1 MKLNKVIAVGVI
13 ATLALSLTAIKPSS
27 GKEAT
32 EPLAQHSITDKR
44 VHSLQGKILAQYS
57 SAKDLKTLKS
67 TKDLKDLKGL
77 RSLPITLSVKTDNN
91 GFDERED
98 VDKSKSN
105 ENSKDNNGKIYWTTA
120 LLWLVVIAGA
130 LEVTVLRKDSSL
142 GNKIN
147 EKTKNFRD
155 GGLGQSSIP
164 GDSQQGQEQTTP
176 TTPDTPP
183 TPSQS
188 QAPPTSTNTIAEGG
202 DNVEQQ

>member
-1 MKLNKVIAVGVI
+1 MIAVGAI
-13 ATLALSLTAIKPSS
+13 ATLALSLAAIKPSS
-27 GKEAT
+27 GKEVT

-44 VHSLQGKILAQYS
+44 VNSLQGRISAQYS
-57 SAKDLKTLKS
+57 SAKDLKTLRS
-67 TKDLKDLKGL
+67 TKNLKCL
-77 RSLPITLSVKTDNN
+77 RSLPITLSTKTDNN

-98 VDKSKSN
+98 VDKSNSN
-105 ENSKDNNGKIYWTTA
+105 ENSKENNGKIYWTTA

-155 GGLGQSSIP
+155 GGLGQSFSP
-164 GDSQQGQEQTTP
+164 GDNKQGQEQTTP
-176 TTPDTPP
+176 PTPDTPP
-183 TPSQS
+183 TPSQN
-188 QAPPTSTNTIAEGG
+188 QTPPTPTNTIAEGG

>member
-1 MKLNKVIAVGVI
+1 MGVI

-27 GKEAT
+27 GKEVT

-44 VHSLQGKILAQYS
+44 VHSLQGRISAKYS
-57 SAKDLKTLKS
+57 SVKDLKTLRS
-67 TKDLKDLKGL
+67 TKDLKCL
-77 RSLPITLSVKTDNN
+77 RSLPITLSTKTDNN

-98 VDKSKSN
+98 VDKSESS
-105 ENSKDNNGKIYWTTA
+105 ENSKENNGKIYWTTA

-130 LEVTVLRKDSSL
+130 LEVTVLRKDSSI

-155 GGLGQSSIP
+155 GGLGQSFSP
-164 GDSQQGQEQTTP
+164 GDNQQGQEQTTP

-183 TPSQS
+183 TTSQS

>member
-1 MKLNKVIAVGVI
+1 MIAVGAI
-13 ATLALSLTAIKPSS
+13 ATLALSLAAIKPSS
-27 GKEAT
+27 GKEVT
-32 EPLAQHSITDKR
+32 EPLAQYSITDKR
-44 VHSLQGKILAQYS
+44 VNSLQGRILAQYS
-57 SAKDLKTLKS
+57 SAKDLKTLRS
-67 TKDLKDLKGL
+67 TKNLKCL
-77 RSLPITLSVKTDNN
+77 RSLPITLSTKTDNN

-98 VDKSKSN
+98 VDKSNSN
-105 ENSKDNNGKIYWTTA
+105 ENSKENNGKIYWTTA

-155 GGLGQSSIP
+155 GGLGQSFSP
-164 GDSQQGQEQTTP
+164 GNNQQGQEQTTP
-176 TTPDTPP
+176 TTPDTPS

-188 QAPPTSTNTIAEGG
+188 QAPPTFTNTIAEGG

>member
-27 GKEAT
+27 GKEVT

-44 VHSLQGKILAQYS
+44 VHSLQGKILTQYS

-77 RSLPITLSVKTDNN
+77 RSLPITLSTKTDNN

-98 VDKSKSN
+98 VDKSKSS
-105 ENSKDNNGKIYWTTA
+105 ENSKENNGKIYWTTA

-155 GGLGQSSIP
+155 GGLGQSFSP
-164 GDSQQGQEQTTP
+164 GDNQQGQEQT
-176 TTPDTPP
+176 TPP

-188 QAPPTSTNTIAEGG
+188 QAPPTSINTIAEGG

>member
-27 GKEAT
+27 GKEVT
-32 EPLAQHSITDKR
+32 EPLAQHSSASYEFRPLTK
-44 VHSLQGKILAQYS
+44 YS

-67 TKDLKDLKGL
+67 TKDLKCL
-77 RSLPITLSVKTDNN
+77 RSLPITLSTKTDNN

-105 ENSKDNNGKIYWTTA
+105 ENSKENSGKIYWTTA

-142 GNKIN
+142 GNRIN

-155 GGLGQSSIP
+155 GGLGQSFSP
-164 GDSQQGQEQTTP
+164 GNNQQGQEQTTH
-176 TTPDTPP
+176 TTPDIPP

>member
-13 ATLALSLTAIKPSS
+13 ATLALSFTAIKPSS
-27 GKEAT
+27 SKEVT

-44 VHSLQGKILAQYS
+44 VHSLQGKILTQYS

-67 TKDLKDLKGL
+67 TKDLKCL
-77 RSLPITLSVKTDNN
+77 RSLPITLSTKTDNN

-105 ENSKDNNGKIYWTTA
+105 ENSKENNGKIYWTTA

-155 GGLGQSSIP
+155 GGLGQSFSP
-164 GDSQQGQEQTTP
+164 GDNQQGQEQT
-176 TTPDTPP
+176 TPP

>member
-1 MKLNKVIAVGVI
+1 MKLNKVMAVGVI

-27 GKEAT
+27 GKEVT

-57 SAKDLKTLKS
+57 STKDLKSLRS
-67 TKDLKDLKGL
+67 TKDLKCL
-77 RSLPITLSVKTDNN
+77 RSLPITLSAKTDNN

-105 ENSKDNNGKIYWTTA
+105 KNSKENSGKIYWTTA

-142 GNKIN
+142 GNRIN

-155 GGLGQSSIP
+155 GGLGQSFSP
-164 GDSQQGQEQTTP
+164 GNNQQGQEQTTP

-183 TPSQS
+183 APSQS

>member
-27 GKEAT
+27 GKEVT

-44 VHSLQGKILAQYS
+44 VHSLQGRISAKYS
-57 SAKDLKTLKS
+57 SVKDLKTLRS
-67 TKDLKDLKGL
+67 TKDLKCL
-77 RSLPITLSVKTDNN
+77 RSLPITLSTKTDNN

-98 VDKSKSN
+98 VDKSESS
-105 ENSKDNNGKIYWTTA
+105 ENSKENNGKIYWTTA

-155 GGLGQSSIP
+155 GGLGQSSSP
-164 GDSQQGQEQTTP
+164 GDNQQGQEQT
-176 TTPDTPP
+176 TPP

>member
-27 GKEAT
+27 GKEVT
-32 EPLAQHSITDKR
+32 ESLAQHSITYKR
-44 VHSLQGKILAQYS
+44 VHSLQGKILTQYS

-67 TKDLKDLKGL
+67 TKDLKCL
-77 RSLPITLSVKTDNN
+77 RSLPITLSAKTDNN

-105 ENSKDNNGKIYWTTA
+105 ENSKENSGKIYWTTA

-155 GGLGQSSIP
+155 GGLGQSFSP
-164 GDSQQGQEQTTP
+164 GNNQQGQEQTTP
-176 TTPDTPP
+176 PMPDTPP
-183 TPSQS
+183 TPSQN
-188 QAPPTSTNTIAEGG
+188 QTPPTPTNTIAEGG

>member
-1 MKLNKVIAVGVI
+1 MKLNKVIAVGAI

-27 GKEAT
+27 GKEVA
-32 EPLAQHSITDKR
+32 EPLAQYYITDKR
-44 VHSLQGKILAQYS
+44 VHSLQGRISAQYS
-57 SAKDLKTLKS
+57 SVKDLKTLRS
-67 TKDLKDLKGL
+67 TKDLKGL
-77 RSLPITLSVKTDNN
+77 RSLPITLSAKTDNN

-105 ENSKDNNGKIYWTTA
+105 ENSKENNGKIYWTTA

-155 GGLGQSSIP
+155 GGLGQSFSP
-164 GDSQQGQEQTTP
+164 GDNQQGQEQTTP
-176 TTPDTPP
+176 S

>member
-27 GKEAT
+27 SKEVT
-32 EPLAQHSITDKR
+32 EPLAQYSITDKR
-44 VHSLQGKILAQYS
+44 VHSLQGRILAQYS
-57 SAKDLKTLKS
+57 S
-67 TKDLKDLKGL
+67 TKDLKILRSTKDFKCL
-77 RSLPITLSVKTDNN
+77 RSLPITLSAKTDNN

-105 ENSKDNNGKIYWTTA
+105 ENSKENNGKIYWTTA

-155 GGLGQSSIP
+155 GGLGQSFSP
-164 GDSQQGQEQTTP
+164 GDNQQGQEQTTSP
-176 TTPDTPP
+176 TPSTPP

>member
-1 MKLNKVIAVGVI
+1 MKLNKMIAVGVI

-27 GKEAT
+27 GKEVT
-32 EPLAQHSITDKR
+32 ESLAQHSITDKR
-44 VHSLQGKILAQYS
+44 VHSLQGKILTQYS

-67 TKDLKDLKGL
+67 TKDLKCL
-77 RSLPITLSVKTDNN
+77 RSLPITLSTKTDNN

-142 GNKIN
+142 GNRIN

-155 GGLGQSSIP
+155 GGLGQSFSP
-164 GDSQQGQEQTTP
+164 GNNQQGQEQTTP

>member
-27 GKEAT
+27 GKEVT

-44 VHSLQGKILAQYS
+44 VHSLQGKILTQYS

-67 TKDLKDLKGL
+67 TKDLKCL
-77 RSLPITLSVKTDNN
+77 RSLPITLSAKTDNN

-105 ENSKDNNGKIYWTTA
+105 ENSKENNGKIYWTTA

-155 GGLGQSSIP
+155 GGLGQSFSP
-164 GDSQQGQEQTTP
+164 GDNQQGQEQT
-176 TTPDTPP
+176 TPP

-188 QAPPTSTNTIAEGG
+188 QAPQTSTNTIAEGG

>member
-27 GKEAT
+27 GKEVT

-44 VHSLQGKILAQYS
+44 VHSLQGKILTQYS

-67 TKDLKDLKGL
+67 TKDLKCL
-77 RSLPITLSVKTDNN
+77 RSFPITLSAKTDNN

-98 VDKSKSN
+98 VDKSKSS
-105 ENSKDNNGKIYWTTA
+105 ENSKENNGKIYWTTA

-155 GGLGQSSIP
+155 GGLGQSFSP
-164 GDSQQGQEQTTP
+164 GDNQQGQEQT
-176 TTPDTPP
+176 TPP

>member
-1 MKLNKVIAVGVI
+1 MIAVGVI

-27 GKEAT
+27 GKEMT
-32 EPLAQHSITDKR
+32 EPLAQYSITDKR
-44 VHSLQGKILAQYS
+44 VHSLQGRILAQYS
-57 SAKDLKTLKS
+57 SAKDLKSLRS

-77 RSLPITLSVKTDNN
+77 RSLPITLSAKTDNN

-155 GGLGQSSIP
+155 GGLGQSFSP
-164 GDSQQGQEQTTP
+164 GDNQQGQEQT
-176 TTPDTPP
+176 TPP

>member
-1 MKLNKVIAVGVI
+1 MKLNKVMAVGVI

-27 GKEAT
+27 GKEVT

-57 SAKDLKTLKS
+57 STKDLKSLRS
-67 TKDLKDLKGL
+67 TKDLKCL
-77 RSLPITLSVKTDNN
+77 RSLPITLSAKTDNN

-105 ENSKDNNGKIYWTTA
+105 KNSKENSGKIYWTTA

-142 GNKIN
+142 GNRIN

-155 GGLGQSSIP
+155 SGLGQSFSP
-164 GDSQQGQEQTTP
+164 GNNQQGQEQTTP

-183 TPSQS
+183 APSQS

>member
-27 GKEAT
+27 GKEVT

-44 VHSLQGKILAQYS
+44 VHSLQGRISAKYS
-57 SAKDLKTLKS
+57 SVKDLKTLRS
-67 TKDLKDLKGL
+67 TKDLKCL
-77 RSLPITLSVKTDNN
+77 RSLPITLSTKTDNN

-98 VDKSKSN
+98 VDKSESS
-105 ENSKDNNGKIYWTTA
+105 ENSKENNGKIYWTTA

-130 LEVTVLRKDSSL
+130 LEVTVLRKDSSI

-155 GGLGQSSIP
+155 GGLGQSFSP
-164 GDSQQGQEQTTP
+164 GDNQHGQEQTTP

-183 TPSQS
+183 TTSQS

>member
-27 GKEAT
+27 GKEVT
-32 EPLAQHSITDKR
+32 ESLAQHSITDKR
-44 VHSLQGKILAQYS
+44 VHSLQGKILTKYS
-57 SAKDLKTLKS
+57 SARDLKSLRS
-67 TKDLKDLKGL
+67 TKDLKAL
-77 RSLPITLSVKTDNN
+77 RSLPITLSAKTDNN

-105 ENSKDNNGKIYWTTA
+105 ENSKENNGKIYWTTA

-155 GGLGQSSIP
+155 GGLGQSSSP

-188 QAPPTSTNTIAEGG
+188 QVPPTSTNTIAEGG

>member
-1 MKLNKVIAVGVI
+1 MI
-13 ATLALSLTAIKPSS
+13 ATLALSLTVIKLSS
-27 GKEAT
+27 GKEVT
-32 EPLAQHSITDKR
+32 ESLAQHSITDKR

-57 SAKDLKTLKS
+57 STKDLKSLRS
-67 TKDLKDLKGL
+67 TKDLKCL
-77 RSLPITLSVKTDNN
+77 RSLPITLSAKTDNN

-105 ENSKDNNGKIYWTTA
+105 KNSKENSGKIYWTTA

-142 GNKIN
+142 GNRIN

-155 GGLGQSSIP
+155 GGLGQSFSP
-164 GDSQQGQEQTTP
+164 GNNQQGQEQTTP

-183 TPSQS
+183 APSQS

>member
-27 GKEAT
+27 GKEVT

-44 VHSLQGKILAQYS
+44 VHSLQGKILTQYS

-67 TKDLKDLKGL
+67 TKDLKCL
-77 RSLPITLSVKTDNN
+77 RSLPITLSAKTDNN

-105 ENSKDNNGKIYWTTA
+105 ENSKENNGKIYWTTA

-155 GGLGQSSIP
+155 GGLGQSFSP
-164 GDSQQGQEQTTP
+164 GDNQQGQEHT
-176 TTPDTPP
+176 TPP

-188 QAPPTSTNTIAEGG
+188 QAPPTSTNTIAEVQLI
-202 DNVEQQ
+202 NVNS

>member
-13 ATLALSLTAIKPSS
+13 ATLALSLTALKPPNS
-27 GKEAT
+27 GAVT
-32 EPLAQHSITDKR
+32 EHLAQYSSASYEFRPLT
-44 VHSLQGKILAQYS
+44 QYS

-67 TKDLKDLKGL
+67 TKDLKCL
-77 RSLPITLSVKTDNN
+77 RSLPITLSAKTDNN

-98 VDKSKSN
+98 VDKNKSN
-105 ENSKDNNGKIYWTTA
+105 ENSKENNGKIYWTTA
-120 LLWLVVIAGA
+120 LLWLVVIAGV

-155 GGLGQSSIP
+155 GGLGQSSSP
-164 GDSQQGQEQTTP
+164 GDRQQGQEQTTP

-188 QAPPTSTNTIAEGG
+188 QVPPTSTNTIAEGG

>member
-27 GKEAT
+27 GKEVT
-32 EPLAQHSITDKR
+32 ESLAQHSITDKR
-44 VHSLQGKILAQYS
+44 VHSLQGRILAQYS

-67 TKDLKDLKGL
+67 TKDLKCL
-77 RSLPITLSVKTDNN
+77 RSLPITLSTKTDNN

-105 ENSKDNNGKIYWTTA
+105 ENSKENNGKIYWTTA

-130 LEVTVLRKDSSL
+130 LEVTVLKKDSSL

-147 EKTKNFRD
+147 EKTKNFRN
-155 GGLGQSSIP
+155 GGLGQSFSP
-164 GDSQQGQEQTTP
+164 GDNPQGQEQT
-176 TTPDTPP
+176 TPP

-188 QAPPTSTNTIAEGG
+188 QAPPISSGNTAEGG

>member
-27 GKEAT
+27 GKEVT

-44 VHSLQGKILAQYS
+44 VHSLQGKILTQYS

-67 TKDLKDLKGL
+67 TKDLKCL
-77 RSLPITLSVKTDNN
+77 RSLPITLSAKTDNN

-105 ENSKDNNGKIYWTTA
+105 ENSKENNGKIYWTTA

-155 GGLGQSSIP
+155 GGLGQSFSP
-164 GDSQQGQEQTTP
+164 GDNQQGQEQT
-176 TTPDTPP
+176 TPP

>member
-1 MKLNKVIAVGVI
+1 MIAVGAI
-13 ATLALSLTAIKPSS
+13 ATLALSLAAIKPSS
-27 GKEAT
+27 GKEVT
-32 EPLAQHSITDKR
+32 EPLAQYSITDKR
-44 VHSLQGKILAQYS
+44 VNSLQGKVLDQYS
-57 SAKDLKTLKS
+57 SAKDLKTLRS
-67 TKDLKDLKGL
+67 TKDLKCL
-77 RSLPITLSVKTDNN
+77 RSLPITLSTKTDNN

-105 ENSKDNNGKIYWTTA
+105 ENSKENNGKIYWTTA

-155 GGLGQSSIP
+155 GGLGQSFSP
-164 GDSQQGQEQTTP
+164 GNNQQGQEQTTP
-176 TTPDTPP
+176 TTPDTSS

-188 QAPPTSTNTIAEGG
+188 QAPPTTTNTIAEGG
-202 DNVEQQ
+202 DNVERQ

>member
-27 GKEAT
+27 GKEVT
-32 EPLAQHSITDKR
+32 ESLAQHSITDKR
-44 VHSLQGKILAQYS
+44 VHSLQGKILTQYS

-67 TKDLKDLKGL
+67 TKDFKCL
-77 RSLPITLSVKTDNN
+77 RSLPITLSTKTDNN

-98 VDKSKSN
+98 VDKSKSS
-105 ENSKDNNGKIYWTTA
+105 ENSKENNGKIYWTTA

-130 LEVTVLRKDSSL
+130 LEITVLRKDSSL

-155 GGLGQSSIP
+155 GGLGQSFSP
-164 GDSQQGQEQTTP
+164 GDNQQGQEQT
-176 TTPDTPP
+176 TPP

>member
-27 GKEAT
+27 GKEVA
-32 EPLAQHSITDKR
+32 EPLAQYYITDKR
-44 VHSLQGKILAQYS
+44 VHSLQGRISAQYS
-57 SAKDLKTLKS
+57 SVKDLKTLRS
-67 TKDLKDLKGL
+67 TKDLKGL
-77 RSLPITLSVKTDNN
+77 RSLPITLSAKTDNN

-105 ENSKDNNGKIYWTTA
+105 ENSKENNGKIYWTTA

-155 GGLGQSSIP
+155 GGLGQSFSP
-164 GDSQQGQEQTTP
+164 GDNQQGQEQT
-176 TTPDTPP
+176 TPP

>member
-27 GKEAT
+27 GKEVT

-44 VHSLQGKILAQYS
+44 VHSLQGRISAKYS
-57 SAKDLKTLKS
+57 SVKDLKTLRS
-67 TKDLKDLKGL
+67 TKDLKCL
-77 RSLPITLSVKTDNN
+77 RSLPITLSTKTDNN

-105 ENSKDNNGKIYWTTA
+105 ENSKENNGKIYWTTA

-155 GGLGQSSIP
+155 GGLGQSFSP
-164 GDSQQGQEQTTP
+164 GDNQQGQEQTTP

-183 TPSQS
+183 TTSQS

>member
-27 GKEAT
+27 GKEVT

-44 VHSLQGKILAQYS
+44 VHSLQGKILTQYS
-57 SAKDLKTLKS
+57 SAKDLKTLRS
-67 TKDLKDLKGL
+67 TKDLKGL
-77 RSLPITLSVKTDNN
+77 RSLPITLSAKTDNN

-105 ENSKDNNGKIYWTTA
+105 ENSKENNGKIYWTTA

-155 GGLGQSSIP
+155 GGLGQSFSP
-164 GDSQQGQEQTTP
+164 GDNQQSQEQT
-176 TTPDTPP
+176 TPP
-183 TPSQS
+183 TPSQN
-188 QAPPTSTNTIAEGG
+188 QTPPTPTNTIAEGG

>member
-1 MKLNKVIAVGVI
+1 MKLNKVIVVGVI

-27 GKEAT
+27 SKEVT
-32 EPLAQHSITDKR
+32 EPLAQYSITDKR
-44 VHSLQGKILAQYS
+44 GHSLQGRILAQYS
-57 SAKDLKTLKS
+57 S
-67 TKDLKDLKGL
+67 TKDLKILRSTKDFKCL
-77 RSLPITLSVKTDNN
+77 RSLPITLSAKTDNN

-105 ENSKDNNGKIYWTTA
+105 ENSKENNGKIYWTTA

-130 LEVTVLRKDSSL
+130 LEVTVLRKDSSI

-155 GGLGQSSIP
+155 GSLGQSFSP
-164 GDSQQGQEQTTP
+164 GDNQQGQEQT
-176 TTPDTPP
+176 TPP

>member
-1 MKLNKVIAVGVI
+1 MKLNKVITVGAI
-13 ATLALSLTAIKPSS
+13 ATLALSLIAIKPSS
-27 GKEAT
+27 GKEVA
-32 EPLAQHSITDKR
+32 EPLAQYYITDKR
-44 VHSLQGKILAQYS
+44 VHSLQGKILTKYS
-57 SAKDLKTLKS
+57 SARDLKSLRS
-67 TKDLKDLKGL
+67 TKDLKAL
-77 RSLPITLSVKTDNN
+77 RSLPITLSAKTDNN

-98 VDKSKSN
+98 VDKSKGN
-105 ENSKDNNGKIYWTTA
+105 ENSKENNGKIYWTTA

-130 LEVTVLRKDSSL
+130 LEVTVLRKDSSI

-155 GGLGQSSIP
+155 GSLGQSFSP
-164 GDSQQGQEQTTP
+164 GDNQQGQEQT
-176 TTPDTPP
+176 TPP

>member
-27 GKEAT
+27 GKEVT

-44 VHSLQGKILAQYS
+44 VHSLQGKILTQYS

-67 TKDLKDLKGL
+67 TKDLKCL
-77 RSLPITLSVKTDNN
+77 RSLPITLSAKTDNN

-105 ENSKDNNGKIYWTTA
+105 ENSKENNGKIYWTTA

-155 GGLGQSSIP
+155 GGLGQSFSP
-164 GDSQQGQEQTTP
+164 GDNQQSQEQT
-176 TTPDTPP
+176 TPP
-183 TPSQS
+183 TPSQN
-188 QAPPTSTNTIAEGG
+188 QTPPTPTNTIAEGG

>member
-27 GKEAT
+27 GKEVT

-44 VHSLQGKILAQYS
+44 VHSLQGKILTQYS

-67 TKDLKDLKGL
+67 TKDLKCL
-77 RSLPITLSVKTDNN
+77 RSLPITLSAKTDNN

-98 VDKSKSN
+98 VDKSKSS
-105 ENSKDNNGKIYWTTA
+105 ENSKENNGKIYWTTA

-130 LEVTVLRKDSSL
+130 LEVTILRKDSSL

-155 GGLGQSSIP
+155 GGLGQSFSP
-164 GDSQQGQEQTTP
+164 GDNQQGQEQT
-176 TTPDTPP
+176 TPP